1 MLKKLV
7 STFLSF
13 LMIWFSTIA
22 IFAKPITLNPTPTI
36 TLGELVNKP
45 YVELLEIAVT
55 LNFST
60 TEITN
65 FKKTLE
71 AQKDTQKKHLDVE
84 IDQLK
89 KENATLRDQLSK
101 LNKESS
107 SDTEQMKAYR
117 QELHCKIF
125 KLEEKIRQKTTE
137 RDHGL
142 SVVYD
147 NKFAKL
153 DIIQQWPA
161 KQKEIKQTIN
171 TNHARERRYGDVED
185 IGIRKVGEG
194 QQKDI
199 RLGEESLQQLKSL
212 GLMPPEIQDKELV
225 DYIQTLANT
234 VAANSD
240 IKVPIKVFLLD
251 SDEINAFALP
261 GGFLFV
267 DRGLIQKADTESEL
281 VGVISHEL
289 AHVSARHG
297 ARLMK
302 KATIASIFYQAAQ
315 VAAVIFTGGVASI
328 GMYYALNYGFFGL
341 GLLLDLTLLGVCR
354 DYEMEADQ
362 LGAQYAWKSGYDPR
376 GFITFFDKMA
386 SEKGYIKSASFFR
399 THPAFYE
406 RIVSVFSEISY
417 LPAKDELIVD
427 SDDFHANKEKL
438 VKIAKEMK
446 QSQGKKLSLK
456 KAPPCGD

>member
-1 MLKKLV
+1 
-7 STFLSF
+7 
-13 LMIWFSTIA
+13 
-22 IFAKPITLNPTPTI
+22 
-36 TLGELVNKP
+36 
-45 YVELLEIAVT
+45 
-55 LNFST
+55 
-60 TEITN
+60 
-65 FKKTLE
+65 
-71 AQKDTQKKHLDVE
+71 
-84 IDQLK
+84 
-89 KENATLRDQLSK
+89 
-101 LNKESS
+101 
-107 SDTEQMKAYR
+107 
-117 QELHCKIF
+117 
-125 KLEEKIRQKTTE
+125 
-137 RDHGL
+137 
-142 SVVYD
+142 
-147 NKFAKL
+147 
-153 DIIQQWPA
+153 
-161 KQKEIKQTIN
+161 
-171 TNHARERRYGDVED
+171 
-185 IGIRKVGEG
+185 
-194 QQKDI
+194 
-199 RLGEESLQQLKSL
+199 
-212 GLMPPEIQDKELV
+212 
-225 DYIQTLANT
+225 
-234 VAANSD
+234 
-240 IKVPIKVFLLD
+240 
-251 SDEINAFALP
+251 
-261 GGFLFV
+261 
-267 DRGLIQKADTESEL
+267 
-281 VGVISHEL
+281 
-289 AHVSARHG
+289 
-297 ARLMK
+297 MK

>member
-1 MLKKLV
+1 M
-7 STFLSF
+7 
-13 LMIWFSTIA
+13 A
-22 IFAKPITLNPTPTI
+22 ILAKPTTTITAI

-45 YVELLEIAVT
+45 YVELLEIAPT
-55 LNFST
+55 LKFPN
-60 TEITN
+60 TEIVN

-71 AQKDTQKKHLDVE
+71 SQKNADKKRLDAE

-89 KENATLRDQLSK
+89 KETSVLRDQLSK

-107 SDTEQMKAYR
+107 FDTEQMKTYR

-125 KLEEKIRQKTTE
+125 KLEEKIKHKSTE
-137 RDHGL
+137 REHGL
-142 SVVYD
+142 SVIYD
-147 NKFAKL
+147 NKAAKL
-153 DIIQQWPA
+153 DIIQQWPS
-161 KQKEIKQTIN
+161 KQKEIQQLLTSGR
-171 TNHARERRYGDVED
+171 ARERRYGDVED

-199 RLGEESLQQLKSL
+199 RLGEESLQQIKSL

-225 DYIQTLANT
+225 TYVQTLANT
-234 VAANSD
+234 IAANSD
-240 IKVPIKVFLLD
+240 LKVPVKVFLLD

-281 VGVISHEL
+281 AGVISHEL

-315 VAAVIFTGGVASI
+315 VAAVILTGGVAGI
-328 GMYYALNYGFFGL
+328 GMYYAINYGFFGL

-362 LGAQYAWKSGYDPR
+362 LGVQYAWKSGYDPK

-386 SEKGYIKSASFFR
+386 SEKGFVRSASFFR

-406 RIVSVFSEISY
+406 RIVSTFSEVSY
-417 LPAKDELIVD
+417 LPPRNESIVD
-427 SDDFHANKEKL
+427 SAEFHTQKEKL
-438 VKIAKEMK
+438 TKIAKELK
-446 QSQGKKLSLK
+446 ETRGKKLSLK
-456 KAPPCGD
+456 KTPQCD